1 MRRAARKRGLKVCL
15 LSQHPL
21 VLEELRRSLANSGVQ
36 LTLQRLVP
44 PATFD
49 ARQIKVPRAEVY
61 VVDAHA
67 PRPATEALVAAIQ
80 RRRSES
86 HLLFVA
92 AKFDKS
98 SAFGLLHLG
107 AKGLLSYPEARG
119 QLPRALKA
127 VAKGGIWVPRA
138 LLSSFVDSIL
148 HAGPKG
154 RRRSNWSAR
163 LSPRELQVLD
173 LLLDNLSNKEIAS
186 RMKIAER
193 TVKFHVSNVLMKFG
207 VNRRSDLIL
216 LWYQQHLT

>member
-1 MRRAARKRGLKVCL
+1 
-15 LSQHPL
+15 
-21 VLEELRRSLANSGVQ
+21 
-36 LTLQRLVP
+36 VP
-44 PATFD
+44 PTTID
-49 ARQIKVPRAEVY
+49 ARQIKVPRAAVY

-80 RRRSES
+80 ARRPES
-86 HLLFVA
+86 NLLFVA
-92 AKFDKS
+92 EKFDKA

-107 AKGLLSYPEARG
+107 AKGLLSYPEARA

-127 VAKGGIWVPRA
+127 VATGGFWVPRA

-154 RRRSNWSAR
+154 RRSNRSAR
-163 LSPRELQVLD
+163 LSPREIQVLD

-193 TVKFHVSNVLMKFG
+193 TVKFHVSNVLTKFG
-207 VNRRSDLIL
+207 VHRRADLIL

>member
-1 MRRAARKRGLKVCL
+1 MRRAARQRGLKVCL

-21 VLEELRRSLANSGVQ
+21 VLEELRRTLADSGVR
-36 LTLQRLVP
+36 LTSQRLAP
-44 PATFD
+44 TTID
-49 ARQIKVPRAEVY
+49 ARQIRVPTAAVY

-80 RRRSES
+80 ARRPES
-86 HLLFVA
+86 HLLFLA
-92 AKFDKS
+92 ERFDKA

-107 AKGLLSYPEARG
+107 AKGLLRYPQARD
-119 QLPRALKA
+119 QLPRALNA
-127 VAKGGIWVPRA
+127 VAKGGFWVPRA

-148 HAGPKG
+148 HAGP
-154 RRRSNWSAR
+154 RRRTNWSAR
-163 LSPRELQVLD
+163 LSPREIQVLD

-193 TVKFHVSNVLMKFG
+193 TVKFHVSNVLTKFG
-207 VNRRSDLIL
+207 VHRRADLIL

>member
-1 MRRAARKRGLKVCL
+1 VRRTARQRGLKVCL

-21 VLEELRRSLANSGVQ
+21 VLEELGRSLAKAGVQ
-36 LTLQRLVP
+36 VISQRLAPPATIDAKQITVP
-44 PATFD
+44 PA
-49 ARQIKVPRAEVY
+49 AVY
-61 VVDAHA
+61 VIDAHA

-80 RRRSES
+80 ARRPES

-92 AKFDKS
+92 AKFDKA

-107 AKGLLSYPEARG
+107 AKGLLSYPETQH

-127 VAKGGIWVPRA
+127 VAKGGFWVPRA

-148 HAGPKG
+148 HAGP
-154 RRRSNWSAR
+154 RRRSSWSAR
-163 LSPRELQVLD
+163 LSPREIQVLD

-193 TVKFHVSNVLMKFG
+193 TVKFHVSNVLTKFG
-207 VNRRSDLIL
+207 VHRRADLIL

>member
-15 LSQHPL
+15 ISQHPL
-21 VLEELRRSLANSGVQ
+21 VLEELRRTLADSGIQ
-36 LTLQRLVP
+36 LITQRSVP
-44 PATFD
+44 PTAID
-49 ARQIKVPRAEVY
+49 AQQIKVPSAAVY

-80 RRRSES
+80 ARRSES

-92 AKFDKS
+92 EKFDKA
-98 SAFGLLHLG
+98 SAFGLLHMG
-107 AKGLLSYPEARG
+107 AKGLLRYPEARG
-119 QLPRALKA
+119 ELPRALKA
-127 VAKGGIWVPRA
+127 VAKGGFWVPRA

-148 HAGPKG
+148 HAGPGG

-163 LSPRELQVLD
+163 LSPREMQVLD

-193 TVKFHVSNVLMKFG
+193 TVKFHVSNVLTKFG
-207 VNRRSDLIL
+207 VNRRADLIL

>member
-1 MRRAARKRGLKVCL
+1 MRRAARQRGLKVCL

-21 VLEELRRSLANSGVQ
+21 VLEELRRSLAGSGVQ
-36 LTLQRLVP
+36 LISQKSAAPT
-44 PATFD
+44 TID
-49 ARQIKVPRAEVY
+49 ARQIRVPRAAVY

-67 PRPATEALVAAIQ
+67 PRPAIEALVAAIQ
-80 RRRSES
+80 ARRPES

-92 AKFDKS
+92 ERFDKA

-127 VAKGGIWVPRA
+127 VAKGGFWVPRA

-148 HAGPKG
+148 HVGPK

-163 LSPRELQVLD
+163 LSPREIQVLD

-193 TVKFHVSNVLMKFG
+193 TVKFHVSNVLTKFG
-207 VNRRSDLIL
+207 VHRRADLIL

>member
-1 MRRAARKRGLKVCL
+1 M
-15 LSQHPL
+15 
-21 VLEELRRSLANSGVQ
+21 
-36 LTLQRLVP
+36 
-44 PATFD
+44 D
-49 ARQIKVPRAEVY
+49 ARQIRVPKAAVY

-80 RRRSES
+80 ARQPES

-92 AKFDKS
+92 EKFDRG

-107 AKGLLSYPEARG
+107 AKGLLSYPKARD

-127 VAKGGIWVPRA
+127 VAGGGFWVPRA

-148 HAGPKG
+148 HAGP
-154 RRRSNWSAR
+154 RRRTNWAAR
-163 LSPRELQVLD
+163 LSPREIQVLD

-193 TVKFHVSNVLMKFG
+193 TVKFHVSNVLTKFG
-207 VNRRSDLIL
+207 VHRRADLIL

>member
-1 MRRAARKRGLKVCL
+1 
-15 LSQHPL
+15 

-36 LTLQRLVP
+36 LITQRSAPPTTIDAQRIRVP
-44 PATFD
+44 HA
-49 ARQIKVPRAEVY
+49 AVY

-80 RRRSES
+80 ARQPQS

-92 AKFDKS
+92 AKFDKA

-127 VAKGGIWVPRA
+127 VANGGFWVPRA

-148 HAGPKG
+148 HARPKG
-154 RRRSNWSAR
+154 RRSNWSAR
-163 LSPRELQVLD
+163 LSPREIQVLD

-193 TVKFHVSNVLMKFG
+193 TVKFHVSNVLTKFG
-207 VNRRSDLIL
+207 VHRRADLIL